1 MKMEIY
7 KQRIEETKIKDL
19 SLKKYLEE
27 SINSH
32 KDKSSLCIGWDYLK
46 LNLNKELKEILLTNE
61 YNKIFYNSENV
72 DFILNNLN
80 IKLDE
85 KLKSQLSSFVYVWKD
100 IKSELNNQEKEEKLK
115 DDLLKKG
122 FKQGVFLKLNDKE
135 TIEELE
141 KRREEYYKKLDGLKV
156 VCVMDISKIG
166 IMGSFDKTEE
176 IKGKFFYSK
185 RGLMLIPKRCRTRG
199 YFITKRFYYKELE
212 NET

>member
-1 MKMEIY
+1 MKLY

>member
-1 MKMEIY
+1 MGLY